1 MTELSTMAM
10 SLESLKSFAT
20 FKQEDSDGLMAKL
33 TTVLIFENKIT
44 DEDKAMAE
52 QAGLTLHTMESII
65 DKGRHADKE
74 L

>member
-52 QAGLTLHTMESII
+52 QAVVKAGLTDSPYN
-65 DKGRHADKE
+65 GVNN
-74 L
+74 